1 MKKNKLRRRSVRTLS
16 AILTVMLIFSVVP
29 AIPIFAKA
37 QVKTLKLNV
46 PKELGLT
53 CIYDGSKGFD
63 AFMYDD
69 GSGKNGVEVSSL
81 STDTTDINFGTSGC
95 KIKKESQE
103 SNAIVIT
110 ASGDATLPNIQLGV
124 AITKEADKLTA
135 TVSSE
140 GVSRGISAS
149 TSLEL
154 DGTFATGTYIGN
166 IQMPFA
172 ARLNSGWSGIEE
184 ESITV
189 DLSVPAQTYTLTY
202 NKNSVNYDVKNKE
215 GTQVVLSPSEI
226 TADSD
231 YEFTVVLKETSKNNK
246 LVPVVYAHIAGATDS
261 PILLEEQGEKTGAS
275 TGKYAYKIGQAKIT
289 GDIELEISLL
299 SALTVTLPQGEGY
312 TANGATTVAYGS
324 ESYEFTVKPDEGWD
338 VKASYS
344 LGGEVKPFEKN
355 KQDTPA
361 DGTYKEA
368 EGTFTYTIKPKNGIT
383 TNITIYIVATKKT
396 FSITAA
402 EGVSLESEAFT
413 TSFVNQTAIPYNGQ
427 YSFTVTANT
436 GYANPKVTISDAIS
450 PSSIIDGAAG
460 LNKNIALFGAKPI
473 QEADTLTKASVTT
486 SGDYYT
492 ISAIKG
498 NIQVKI
504 EETEKTSYAIN
515 KFSGTGYELYVK
527 KSSDK
532 VRLQQAEDEISQA
545 SYGDELTI
553 TLKLLDGYT
562 NSKPVLKIDGVQV
575 QQEVSS
581 SGSTYTYKYTM
592 PAKAITI
599 TVEDVTKN
607 RYTVTLPENT
617 EMYTVNKTT
626 QEVEHGSSFEF
637 TVKLNPGWE
646 VTGITD
652 ENYKALFTDF
662 DNDAA
667 GTVSADATKTTFT
680 VKIDGGG
687 VVKPLTFTIDG
698 NKVTEKTFKV
708 GVKDYDETDEQG
720 TNKYVVNWAGDPH
733 DNLAYGSSVSFSVS
747 PKTGYVIGEVSY
759 TMGENGV
766 TKVLGN
772 GPGSYTVE
780 NITGD
785 VKITVTC
792 TAIKVSVTYSY
803 PDLEI
808 FGKKISKNAE
818 TKEYTVGEADGKIDT
833 SKGFTL
839 NLEKPTDLEEST
851 AVQFNGWTYNGSITN
866 SINLGTLTV
875 SADNTIYVTV
885 IADWELVVKDSANEN
900 GGEGGGAF
908 YVQSEKPA
916 EGQHLGSTDTD
927 GYYRVQ
933 VDGSLKSDLLSV
945 LKSAGLTGLSEE
957 DIKFLKA
964 GLVYTNNE
972 LTDEKLEGLREQ
984 LKNTTESK
992 LLDDSTY
999 VFVNDI
1005 TDKEF
1010 GIGDKFSQRV
1020 NFGKTKPEELTRY
1033 AAIYFVIEVNGQRYV
1048 FFGAI
1053 QNLTGGQQ

>member
-29 AIPIFAKA
+29 AIPIFAGA
-37 QVKTLKLNV
+37 SVKTLKLNV
-46 PKELGLT
+46 PEELGLT
-53 CIYDGSKGFD
+53 YIYDGSSGFD
-63 AFMYDD
+63 AFLYDD
-69 GSGKNGVEVSSL
+69 GTKKTGVVVSEL
-81 STDTTDINFGTSGC
+81 TTAETDIKFGTGEC
-95 KIKKESQE
+95 KIKKESE
-103 SNAIVIT
+103 SGAIVIT
-110 ASGDATLPNIQLGV
+110 AASGGATLPNIQLGV

-140 GVSRGISAS
+140 GASRGISAS

-172 ARLNSGWSGIEE
+172 ARLNSGWSGIKE

-261 PILLEEQGEKTGAS
+261 PILLEEQGKKTGAS
-275 TGKYAYKIGQAKIT
+275 TGEYAYKIEQAKIT
-289 GDIELEISLL
+289 GDIELEITLL

-312 TANGATTVAYGS
+312 TATGDTTVPYGS
-324 ESYEFTVKPDEGWD
+324 GSYEFTVTPDEGWD

-344 LGGEVKPFEKN
+344 LGGEVTQFEKN
-355 KQDTPA
+355 SDDEPKDS
-361 DGTYKEA
+361 TYRE
-368 EGTFTYTIKPKNGIT
+368 EGGKFTYTIKPQNGIT

-396 FSITAA
+396 FSITTA

-460 LNKNIALFGAKPI
+460 LDKKIALFGAKPI
-473 QEADTLTKASVTT
+473 REAGTLTKASVTT

-515 KFSGTGYELYVK
+515 KFSGTGYELSVK
-527 KSSDK
+527 KKDDDQTDQT
-532 VRLQQAEDEISQA
+532 LAN
-545 SYGDELTI
+545 YGDELTI

-562 NSKPVLKIDGVQV
+562 NSNPVLKIDGVQV
-575 QQEVSS
+575 QQASS
-581 SGSTYTYKYTM
+581 DEAQYTYKYTM

-599 TVEDVTKN
+599 TVEGVTKN
-607 RYTVTLPENT
+607 RYTVTLPEST
-617 EMYTVNKTT
+617 EKYTVNKTT
-626 QEVEHGSSFEF
+626 QEVEHGLSFEF

-646 VTGITD
+646 VTGIT
-652 ENYKALFTDF
+652 EKNYKALFTDF
-662 DNDAA
+662 DNNAA
-667 GTVSADATKTTFT
+667 GTVSADETKTTFT
-680 VKIDGGG
+680 VTVGEGG
-687 VVKPLTFTIDG
+687 VTKPLTFTIDE
-698 NKVTEKTFKV
+698 NKVTKKTFNV
-708 GVKDYDETDEQG
+708 SVDSYNETDEQG
-720 TNKYVVNWAGDPH
+720 TNTYVVNWAGDPH

-759 TMGENGV
+759 TMGENRV

-803 PDLEI
+803 PDLAI

-818 TKEYTVGEADGKIDT
+818 TKEYTVGT
-833 SKGFTL
+833 SNQIKTDSGFTL
-839 NLEKPTDLEEST
+839 TLGEPQEDSIKG
-851 AVQFNGWTYNGSITN
+851 VQFNGWTYNGSITT

-900 GGEGGGAF
+900 EGGGGAF
-908 YVQSEKPA
+908 YVESEKPA
-916 EGQHLGSTDTD
+916 EGQHLEAPDED

-933 VDGSLKSDLLSV
+933 VDGSLQSDLLEGFLSQ
-945 LKSAGLTGLSEE
+945 LGLSGEG
-957 DIKFLKA
+957 ITFLKA

-972 LTDEKLEGLREQ
+972 LTDEKLESLRDQ
-984 LKNTTESK
+984 LKNTTESQ

-999 VFVNDI
+999 VFVNDV
-1005 TDKEF
+1005 TGQNF
-1010 GIGDKFSQRV
+1010 GIGDTFSQRV
-1020 NFGKTKPEELTRY
+1020 NFGKNKPDGITRY

-1053 QNLTGGQQ
+1053 QNLTEGQQ

>member
-29 AIPIFAKA
+29 AIPIFAGA
-37 QVKTLKLNV
+37 SVKTLKLNV
-46 PKELGLT
+46 PEALGLT
-53 CIYDGSKGFD
+53 YIYDGSMSYVD
-63 AFMYDD
+63 ALDG
-69 GSGKNGVEVSSL
+69 GSGNTAVEVSKL
-81 STDTTDINFGTSGC
+81 TQETPQDIKLNLKEY
-95 KIKKESQE
+95 KIKKGDNNE
-103 SNAIVIT
+103 IVIT
-110 ASGDATLPNIQLGV
+110 VEAGQPNTPLSTIKLGV
-124 AITKEADKLTA
+124 ALSKKADKITA
-135 TVSSE
+135 TVKDKDVNATANLTQDNE
-140 GVSRGISAS
+140 FGTDLYFGV
-149 TSLEL
+149 
-154 DGTFATGTYIGN
+154 
-166 IQMPFA
+166 IQMSFGGLVGP
-172 ARLNSGWSGIEE
+172 WSTLQDET
-184 ESITV
+184 ITV

-202 NKNSVNYDVKNKE
+202 NRNSTSYEVKDGTGDTTLSSSTEIESGKE
-215 GTQVVLSPSEI
+215 FPFILQLTGPAKDNNVVPQI
-226 TADSD
+226 
-231 YEFTVVLKETSKNNK
+231 
-246 LVPVVYAHIAGATDS
+246 YAHIAKDGGGETTKLLTQQKETDTAAGTYKYK
-261 PILLEEQGEKTGAS
+261 LELAD
-275 TGKYAYKIGQAKIT
+275 IT
-289 GDIELEISLL
+289 GDIELEITLL

-344 LGGEVKPFEKN
+344 LGGEVKPFEEN
-355 KQDTPA
+355 EQDTPA

-368 EGTFTYTIKPKNGIT
+368 EGTFTYTIKPGNGIT

-396 FSITAA
+396 FSIKA
-402 EGVSLESEAFT
+402 EGSLESEAFT

-436 GYANPKVTISDAIS
+436 GYANPTVTISDAIS

-460 LNKNIALFGAKPI
+460 LNKKIALFGAKPI
-473 QEADTLTKASVTT
+473 REAGTLTKASVTT

-515 KFSGTGYELYVK
+515 RFSGTGYELSVK
-527 KSSDK
+527 KKDDD
-532 VRLQQAEDEISQA
+532 QADQTLA
-545 SYGDELTI
+545 NYGDELTI

-581 SGSTYTYKYTM
+581 SSPTYTYKYTM

-607 RYTVTLPENT
+607 RYTVTLPEST
-617 EMYTVNKTT
+617 EKYTVNKTT

-646 VTGITD
+646 VTGITGK
-652 ENYKALFTDF
+652 NYKALFTDF
-662 DNDAA
+662 DNNAA
-667 GTVSADATKTTFT
+667 GTVSADATETTFT

-687 VVKPLTFTIDG
+687 VIKPLTFTIDQ
-698 NKVTEKTFKV
+698 NKVKAKIFEVTV
-708 GVKDYDETDEQG
+708 NDCTDEG
-720 TNKYVVNWAGDPH
+720 ANNNYKVEWVGESHTNP
-733 DNLAYGSSVSFSVS
+733 AYGSSVSFSVS

-759 TMGENGV
+759 IMGENGV

-818 TKEYTVGEADGKIDT
+818 TNEYTVGEADGKIDT

-839 NLEKPTDLEEST
+839 NLEKPTDLKEST

-945 LKSAGLTGLSEE
+945 LESAGLTGLSEE

-972 LTDEKLEGLREQ
+972 LTDEKLESLREQ
-984 LKNTTESK
+984 LKNTTDSR
-992 LLDDSTY
+992 LLDANTY

-1005 TDKEF
+1005 SGEESF
-1010 GIGDKFSQRV
+1010 GIGSTFSQRV
-1020 NFGKTKPEELTRY
+1020 NFGKEQPGEITRY